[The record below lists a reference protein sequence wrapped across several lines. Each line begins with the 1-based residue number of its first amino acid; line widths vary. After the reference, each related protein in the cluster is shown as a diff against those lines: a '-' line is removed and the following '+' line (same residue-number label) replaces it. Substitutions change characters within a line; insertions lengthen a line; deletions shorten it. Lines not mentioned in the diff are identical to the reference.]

1 MAWWIYFP
9 VRVSSACLG
18 AACAAGPGQRKRAP
32 SLEKEVRPS
41 MDRAYSGAP
50 ESPAPQ
56 SGGTG
61 PHRKKK
67 KKRFSIGRLIGRIF
81 LVLFTLCVIGVLTAA
96 IFAKI
101 FMTYIDTTQ
110 IGRAHV

>member
-1 MAWWIYFP
+1 
-9 VRVSSACLG
+9 
-18 AACAAGPGQRKRAP
+18 
-32 SLEKEVRPS
+32 

-101 FMTYIDTTQ
+101 FMTYIDTTL
-110 IGRAHV
+110 IPSLGEISYEEIDRKSVV